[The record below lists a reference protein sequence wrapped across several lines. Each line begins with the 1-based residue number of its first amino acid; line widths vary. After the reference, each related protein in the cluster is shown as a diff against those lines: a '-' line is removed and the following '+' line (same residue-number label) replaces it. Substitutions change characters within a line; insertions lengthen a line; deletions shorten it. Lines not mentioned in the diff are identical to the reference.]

1 MLLMKYVPLPQ
12 DQSVVQSLSAN
23 ARMFR
28 KLLLLLCLRR
38 SVSTSLDKFA
48 IRSPGKTASRF
59 PDKNAILNTGK
70 IATLSTE
77 RRLGILLNRS
87 VTRFPDRRLNTR
99 VSKNVRLSL
108 KGSARRCLERNAT
121 TTSFIV
127 LQRNK
132 FHD

>member
-48 IRSPGKTASRF
+48 IRFPTRSPDKTASRF

-70 IATLSTE
+70 IATPSTE
-77 RRLGILLNRS
+77 RRRGILLNRS

-127 LQRNK
+127 
-132 FHD
+132 